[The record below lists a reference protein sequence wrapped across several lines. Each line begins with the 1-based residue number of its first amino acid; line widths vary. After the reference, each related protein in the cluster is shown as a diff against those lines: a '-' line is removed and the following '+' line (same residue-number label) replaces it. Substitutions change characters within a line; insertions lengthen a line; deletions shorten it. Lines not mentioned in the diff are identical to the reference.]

1 MNGHMEDAMEY
12 FAKSPN
18 AKGHQETVK
27 EHCQPDVQQSA
38 LGYCTQLR
46 KEAMEEEALWQHRAI
61 ASASLSRLFCP
72 HFCSSENGK
81 YIQNSSIFGTLNCV
95 KKSCLRLLAELRGA
109 ALGRIACLSTT

>member
-27 EHCQPDVQQSA
+27 EHLQADVQQSA

-46 KEAMEEEALWQHRAI
+46 KEAMEEEALWQHHAI
-61 ASASLSRLFCP
+61 APASLSRLFAP
-72 HFCSSENGK
+72 TSAVPKMGNTYRTPPFSE
-81 YIQNSSIFGTLNCV
+81 L
-95 KKSCLRLLAELRGA
+95 
-109 ALGRIACLSTT
+109 

>member
-1 MNGHMEDAMEY
+1 MEY

-27 EHCQPDVQQSA
+27 EHLQADVQQSA

-46 KEAMEEEALWQHRAI
+46 KEAMEEETLWQHRAI

-81 YIQNSSIFGTLNCV
+81 YRQNSSIFGTLNCV

-109 ALGRIACLSTT
+109 ALGRIARLSTT